1 MDEER
6 LRLAQRLA
14 AWRERRAMERNRPRG
29 WILDDTALREIV
41 LKIPRSLE
49 ALSRIAEVPSGVTK
63 HCGDELLSCIRA
75 ADISDPPPPLPPRQR
90 PDPVKTA
97 LVKKLATLNLAVA
110 NDLGLSPEI
119 LATRRDLEQL
129 ADGRRDVAILQG
141 WRRAVIGDRMLSA
154 L

>member
-1 MDEER
+1 M
-6 LRLAQRLA
+6 
-14 AWRERRAMERNRPRG
+14 
-29 WILDDTALREIV
+29 
-41 LKIPRSLE
+41 
-49 ALSRIAEVPSGVTK
+49 
-63 HCGDELLSCIRA
+63 
-75 ADISDPPPPLPPRQR
+75 
-90 PDPVKTA
+90 
-97 LVKKLATLNLAVA
+97 KKLATLNLAVP